1 MKVQKILWIIPIV
14 PETFFLISLFYYKIR
29 SYLSIAFNSFYL
41 LTMNILSLLLFHS
54 SIEFNINIFGTIKLN
69 KLIFPIVFFFSYVIR
84 IKRILDLLS
93 LSDILKLKRIK
104 GNVKS
109 KLLYDK
115 VYYCFELS
123 YLIKLL
129 VLSAIFIYISYI
141 YIITTN
147 MKYIIESISFI
158 TIIIFMFKIS
168 NSDIK
173 KKFKKSY
180 LIEQIIFYL
189 IFSNLLFTES
199 GFPQKFI
206 IYQKYCFYLIEILYI
221 IFLSVN
227 CKIFSQNHI
236 FKKNCLINKKLNSD
250 FSLFLNNELSFH
262 SFMTFIG
269 KNKNDSETL
278 ILLKIYLDINSYT
291 INISLNEKNK
301 DADNIINYINSNKQF
316 IKNQNLKEIF
326 DKINDKKNEVDIFG
340 EIYKYIY
347 IILNKKYEEYKNDNE
362 YKNLTAFL
370 DLIFY
375 LDEYI
380 FSKASYFEYFQNE
393 LVEI

>member
-1 MKVQKILWIIPIV
+1 MKVQKILWIVPIV
-14 PETFFLISLFYYKIR
+14 PETFFMISLFYYKIR
-29 SYLSIAFNSFYL
+29 SYLSITFNSFYL
-41 LTMNILSLLLFHS
+41 LTMNILILLLFHS
-54 SIEFNINIFGTIKLN
+54 SIEFNIFGTIKIN
-69 KLIFPIVFFFSYVIR
+69 KLIFPIVFFFSYIIR

-129 VLSAIFIYISYI
+129 VLSAIFIYLSYI

-158 TIIIFMFKIS
+158 TIIFFIFKIS
-168 NSDIK
+168 KSDIK
-173 KKFKKSY
+173 KKFKKSFS
-180 LIEQIIFYL
+180 IELIIFYI

-199 GFPQKFI
+199 GLPQKFI

-221 IFLSVN
+221 IFLSIN

-250 FSLFLNNELSFH
+250 FSSFLNNELSFH

-269 KNKNDSETL
+269 KNKNDSEIL
-278 ILLKIYLDINSYT
+278 ILLKLYLDINTYT
-291 INISLNEKNK
+291 INTSLNEKNK

-326 DKINDKKNEVDIFG
+326 GKINDKKNEAEIFG

-347 IILNKKYEEYKNDNE
+347 GILNKKFEEYKNYSE
-362 YKNLTAFL
+362 YKRLTAFL
-370 DLIFY
+370 DLIIY

-380 FSKASYFEYFQNE
+380 FAKAFYFDYFQNE
-393 LVEI
+393 QLVEV

>member
-1 MKVQKILWIIPIV
+1 M
-14 PETFFLISLFYYKIR
+14 
-29 SYLSIAFNSFYL
+29 
-41 LTMNILSLLLFHS
+41 
-54 SIEFNINIFGTIKLN
+54 
-69 KLIFPIVFFFSYVIR
+69 IFPIVFFFSYIIR

-129 VLSAIFIYISYI
+129 VLSAIFIYLSYI

-158 TIIIFMFKIS
+158 TIIFFIFKIS
-168 NSDIK
+168 KSDIK
-173 KKFKKSY
+173 KKFKKSFS
-180 LIEQIIFYL
+180 IELIIFYI

-199 GFPQKFI
+199 GLPQKFI

-221 IFLSVN
+221 IFLSIN

-250 FSLFLNNELSFH
+250 FSSFLNNELSFH

-269 KNKNDSETL
+269 KNKNDSEIL
-278 ILLKIYLDINSYT
+278 ILLKLYLDINTYT
-291 INISLNEKNK
+291 INTSLNEKNK

-326 DKINDKKNEVDIFG
+326 GKINDKKNEAEIFG

-347 IILNKKYEEYKNDNE
+347 GILNKKFEEYKNYSE
-362 YKNLTAFL
+362 YKRLTAFL

-380 FSKASYFEYFQNE
+380 FAKAFYFDYFQNE
-393 LVEI
+393 QLVEV

>member
-1 MKVQKILWIIPIV
+1 MKVQKILWIVPIV
-14 PETFFLISLFYYKIR
+14 PETFFMISLFYYKIR
-29 SYLSIAFNSFYL
+29 SYLSITFNSFYL
-41 LTMNILSLLLFHS
+41 LTMNILILLLFHS
-54 SIEFNINIFGTIKLN
+54 SIEFNIFGTIKIN
-69 KLIFPIVFFFSYVIR
+69 KLIFPIVFFFSYIIR

-129 VLSAIFIYISYI
+129 VLSAIFIYLSYI

-158 TIIIFMFKIS
+158 TIIFFIFKIS
-168 NSDIK
+168 KSDIK
-173 KKFKKSY
+173 KKFKKSFS
-180 LIEQIIFYL
+180 IELIIFYI
-189 IFSNLLFTES
+189 IFSNLLFIES
-199 GFPQKFI
+199 GLPQKFV

-221 IFLSVN
+221 IFLSIN

-250 FSLFLNNELSFH
+250 FSSFLNNELSFH

-269 KNKNDSETL
+269 KNKNDSEIL
-278 ILLKIYLDINSYT
+278 ILLKLYLDINTYT
-291 INISLNEKNK
+291 INTSLNEKNK

-316 IKNQNLKEIF
+316 IKNHNLKEIF
-326 DKINDKKNEVDIFG
+326 GKINDKKNEAEIFG

-347 IILNKKYEEYKNDNE
+347 GILNKKFEEYKNYSE
-362 YKNLTAFL
+362 YKRLTAFL

-380 FSKASYFEYFQNE
+380 FAKAFYFDYFQNE
-393 LVEI
+393 QLVEV

>member
-1 MKVQKILWIIPIV
+1 MKVQKILWIVPIV
-14 PETFFLISLFYYKIR
+14 PETFFMISLFYYKIR
-29 SYLSIAFNSFYL
+29 SYLSITFNSFYL
-41 LTMNILSLLLFHS
+41 LTMNILILLLFHS
-54 SIEFNINIFGTIKLN
+54 SIEFNIFGTIKIN
-69 KLIFPIVFFFSYVIR
+69 KLIFPIVFFFSYIIR

-129 VLSAIFIYISYI
+129 VLSAIFIYLSYI

-158 TIIIFMFKIS
+158 TIIFFIFKIS
-168 NSDIK
+168 KSDIK
-173 KKFKKSY
+173 KKFKKSFS
-180 LIEQIIFYL
+180 IELIIFYI

-199 GFPQKFI
+199 GLPQKFI

-221 IFLSVN
+221 IFLSIN

-250 FSLFLNNELSFH
+250 FSSFLNNELSFH

-269 KNKNDSETL
+269 KNKNDSEIL
-278 ILLKIYLDINSYT
+278 ILLKLYLDINTYT
-291 INISLNEKNK
+291 INTSLNEKNK

-316 IKNQNLKEIF
+316 IKNHNLKEIF
-326 DKINDKKNEVDIFG
+326 GKINDKKNEAEIFG

-347 IILNKKYEEYKNDNE
+347 GILNKKFEEYKNYSE
-362 YKNLTAFL
+362 YKRLTAFL
-370 DLIFY
+370 DLIIY

-380 FSKASYFEYFQNE
+380 FAKAFYFDYFQNE
-393 LVEI
+393 QLVEV

>member
-1 MKVQKILWIIPIV
+1 MKVQKILWIVPIV
-14 PETFFLISLFYYKIR
+14 PETFFMISLFYYKIR
-29 SYLSIAFNSFYL
+29 SYLSITFNSFYL
-41 LTMNILSLLLFHS
+41 LTMNILILLLFHS
-54 SIEFNINIFGTIKLN
+54 SIEFNIFGTIKIN
-69 KLIFPIVFFFSYVIR
+69 KLIFPIVVFFSYIIR

-129 VLSAIFIYISYI
+129 VLSAIFIYLSYI

-158 TIIIFMFKIS
+158 TIIFFIFKIS
-168 NSDIK
+168 KSDIK
-173 KKFKKSY
+173 KKFKKSFS
-180 LIEQIIFYL
+180 IELIIFYI
-189 IFSNLLFTES
+189 IFSNLLFIES
-199 GFPQKFI
+199 GLPQQFV

-221 IFLSVN
+221 IFLSIN

-250 FSLFLNNELSFH
+250 FSSFLNNELSFH

-269 KNKNDSETL
+269 KNKNDSEIL
-278 ILLKIYLDINSYT
+278 ILLKLYLDINTYT
-291 INISLNEKNK
+291 INTSLNEKNK

-326 DKINDKKNEVDIFG
+326 GKINDKKNEAEIFG

-347 IILNKKYEEYKNDNE
+347 GILNKKFEEYKNYSE
-362 YKNLTAFL
+362 YKRLTAFL

-380 FSKASYFEYFQNE
+380 FAKAFYFDYFQNE
-393 LVEI
+393 QLVEV

>member
-1 MKVQKILWIIPIV
+1 MKVQKILWIVPIV
-14 PETFFLISLFYYKIR
+14 PETFFMISLFYYKIR
-29 SYLSIAFNSFYL
+29 SYLSITFNSFYL
-41 LTMNILSLLLFHS
+41 LTMNILILLLFHS
-54 SIEFNINIFGTIKLN
+54 SIEFNIFGRIKIN
-69 KLIFPIVFFFSYVIR
+69 KLIFPIVFFFSYIIR

-129 VLSAIFIYISYI
+129 VLSAIFIYLSYI

-158 TIIIFMFKIS
+158 TIIFFIFKIS
-168 NSDIK
+168 KSDIK
-173 KKFKKSY
+173 KKFKKSFS
-180 LIEQIIFYL
+180 IELIIFYI

-199 GFPQKFI
+199 GLPQKFI

-221 IFLSVN
+221 IFLSIN

-250 FSLFLNNELSFH
+250 FSSFLNNELSFH

-269 KNKNDSETL
+269 KNKNDSEIL
-278 ILLKIYLDINSYT
+278 ILLKLYLDINTYT
-291 INISLNEKNK
+291 INTSLNEKNK

-316 IKNQNLKEIF
+316 IKNHNLKEIF
-326 DKINDKKNEVDIFG
+326 GKINDKKNEAEIFG

-347 IILNKKYEEYKNDNE
+347 GILNKKFEEYKNYSE
-362 YKNLTAFL
+362 YKRLTAFL
-370 DLIFY
+370 DLIIY

-380 FSKASYFEYFQNE
+380 FAKAFYFDYFQNE
-393 LVEI
+393 QLVEV